1 MADVHAR
8 GVRFHVQR
16 VPAAGD
22 TAATDTAAPTAVHVH
37 GLAVDNLTGMYC
49 TLAAPL
55 AAAGIASVLYDQ
67 RGHGLSER
75 PPAGY
80 ALADSVADLDA
91 LLDALDLPGP
101 VHLVG
106 NSYGGAVALAHALAR
121 PERVARLVLIE
132 GHLPVPGWGARM
144 AASLTGLDEDRR
156 VGALLREVAGFAPGL
171 DTTLRQRAGALT
183 ASTTL
188 IADLAATA
196 PVSDEQ
202 LQELVCPVLAVYGG
216 RSDILAY
223 GQHLA
228 ATLPHCELNV
238 LPGSGHFLLASDGPQ
253 VSGLIADWLGVGSA
267 VRSSAR

>member
-1 MADVHAR
+1 VADVHAR

-171 DTTLRQRAGALT
+171 DTTLRRGTDRVHHPDRRPRRHRPRQRRAAPGAGLPGPRRVRRALRHPGLRAAPRRHPPALRAERPPRQRA
-183 ASTTL
+183 
-188 IADLAATA
+188 
-196 PVSDEQ
+196 
-202 LQELVCPVLAVYGG
+202 
-216 RSDILAY
+216 
-223 GQHLA
+223 
-228 ATLPHCELNV
+228 LP
-238 LPGSGHFLLASDGPQ
+238 PRQ
-253 VSGLIADWLGVGSA
+253 
-267 VRSSAR
+267 